1 MAGGK
6 AIVLTGALWLVALA
20 SVQSSQRT
28 PFERSA
34 AGRQPA
40 PDFQLSGNCL
50 ACHNSLITPSGEDVS
65 IGSAW
70 RASMM
75 ANSSRDPYW
84 QASVRR
90 EIIDHPSSAE
100 EIEDECSVCHM
111 PMSRTLARAEGRRGR
126 IFAHL
131 PITRAAD
138 DTSRLAAD
146 GVSCTLCHQIGT
158 ERLGSRESFTGGY
171 VVAGKSA
178 NDAQIFGPFEV
189 DAGRSALMH
198 SATGATPEAARHT
211 QQSELCATCHT
222 LFTNAV
228 DSTGRVVGSLPE
240 QVPFLEW
247 KHSAFERERSCQD
260 CHMPPVAEPSAA
272 ASVLGELRQDVSRHG
287 FIGGNFFML
296 RMFNRYRQE
305 LAVEA
310 QPAELDRSAR
320 ATLSQLASDTAI
332 VSVAAAEIAQRTLM
346 ADVVVRNL
354 TGHKLPT
361 GYPSRRVWLHVS
373 VRDEAGRLVFESG
386 APAAS
391 GAIEGND
398 NDADPR
404 RFEPHYLEIRR
415 REEVQIYESIMVDA
429 LGTPTTG
436 LLLGTRFVKDNRL
449 LPRGFDKQSADKDIE
464 VHGEAE
470 RDADFVA
477 EGDRTRYA
485 IELGSASGP
494 FQLEIELRY
503 QPVSFR
509 WAENLKQYDA
519 PEPRR
524 FVSYY
529 ESMAAQSS
537 AILSKSSITVVEK

>member
-6 AIVLTGALWLVALA
+6 AIVLTGAIWLVALA
-20 SVQSSQRT
+20 TVQTLQGPSVAR
-28 PFERSA
+28 RA
-34 AGRQPA
+34 AEPQPA
-40 PDFQLSGNCL
+40 PHFQSSDNCL
-50 ACHNSLITPSGEDVS
+50 ACHNTLITPSGEDVS

-90 EIIDHPSSAE
+90 EVIDHPSAAE

-111 PMSRTLARAEGRRGR
+111 PMSRTLARAECRPGR

-131 PITRAAD
+131 PITRGAD
-138 DTSRLAAD
+138 DRTRLAAD
-146 GVSCTLCHQIGT
+146 GVSCTLCHQIGS
-158 ERLGSRESFTGGY
+158 ERLGTRESFTGGY
-171 VVAGKSA
+171 VVVGKSA
-178 NDAQIFGPFEV
+178 ETPIFGPFDV
-189 DAGRSALMH
+189 DAGRTALMH

-222 LFTNAV
+222 LFTNAL
-228 DSTGRVVGSLPE
+228 DSTGRAIGSLPE

-247 KHSAFERERSCQD
+247 KHSAFEKERSCQA
-260 CHMPPVAEPSAA
+260 CHMPPVAEPTPA
-272 ASVLGELRQDVSRHG
+272 ASVLGEARQDVSRHS

-305 LAVEA
+305 LGVEA
-310 QPAELDRSAR
+310 LPAELDRSAR
-320 ATLSQLASDTAI
+320 ATLSQLAADTAI
-332 VSVAAAEIAQRTLM
+332 VSVPSAEIVERTLM

-361 GYPSRRVWLHVS
+361 GYPSRRVWLHVT
-373 VRDEAGRLVFESG
+373 VRDAAGGLIFESG
-386 APAAS
+386 ASSAT

-398 NDADPR
+398 NDVDPR
-404 RFEPHYLEIRR
+404 RFEPHHLEIR
-415 REEVQIYESIMVDA
+415 EAGAVQIYESIMADA
-429 LGTPTTG
+429 TGTPTTG
-436 LLLGTRFVKDNRL
+436 LLFGTRFIKDNRL
-449 LPRGFDKQSADKDIE
+449 LPRGFDKASAGSDIA

-470 RDADFVA
+470 RDPDFA
-477 EGDRTRYA
+477 GEGDRTRYA
-485 IELGSASGP
+485 IELGSATGP
-494 FQLEIELRY
+494 FQLDIELRY
-503 QPVSFR
+503 QPISFR

-529 ESMAAQSS
+529 GSMAGQSS
-537 AILSKSSITVVEK
+537 ALLGRSSITVIKN